1 MGNGLRF
8 HHIGIATR
16 DIEQTKEYVKDLFE
30 VVDITETIYDEKQDA
45 YLCMIIVVDGTK
57 IELISGEQVK
67 GFVAKR
73 RYLYHTCY
81 ETDNIEESIKKFQ
94 EKGDMIISEPK
105 EAILFDN
112 KKVAFVMT
120 PLGMIELVEA

>member
-1 MGNGLRF
+1 MNNKLRF
-8 HHIGIATR
+8 HHIGIATK
-16 DIEQTKEYVKDLFE
+16 DIEETKTYLNKFFDVKDTTST
-30 VVDITETIYDEKQDA
+30 VYDEKQSA
-45 YLCMIIVVDGTK
+45 SLCMVTLADGTN

-67 GFVAKR
+67 VMISKR

-81 ETDNIEESIKKFQ
+81 ETDNIEVAIKEF
-94 EKGDMIISEPK
+94 ENAGDMIISEPK
-105 EAILFDN
+105 EAILFGY